1 MICWG
6 LSMKKFLYVVAFLAA
21 GCVFLSACNR
31 SNRGENAIILGA
43 IAGPEA
49 DLMRTAVN
57 EGNSRLGLEIQLVEF
72 EDYMTPNVAL
82 AENSID
88 ANMFQHQP
96 YLDAMSLQSGY
107 HLKAIARTFVFP
119 MGIYSSKHPDK
130 QIPDGATV
138 AIPNDPSNGARALL
152 LLHQN
157 GLIKLA
163 DPSNYLATT
172 QDIVENPHQLKIQ
185 TLDAAQ
191 LPRVLA
197 EVDFAIINTTFA
209 MNADLRPSRDAL
221 WIENADSPYANLLV
235 VRTEEANDAKYQKLI
250 EAMHSD
256 AVIRQAKQLFG
267 EEAIQAW

>member
-1 MICWG
+1 
-6 LSMKKFLYVVAFLAA
+6 MKKLLYMIALLATCCVLLA
-21 GCVFLSACNR
+21 GCNR

-49 DLMRTAVN
+49 ELMRTAVK
-57 EGNSRLGLEIQLVEF
+57 EGNTHLGLDIQLVEF

-82 AENSID
+82 AESSID

-130 QIPDGATV
+130 QIPEGATV

-157 GLIKLA
+157 GLITLA
-163 DPSNYLATT
+163 DPSNYLATV

-185 TLDAAQ
+185 LLDAAQ
-191 LPRVLA
+191 LPRVLS
-197 EVDFAIINTTFA
+197 EVDFAVINTTFA
-209 MNADLRPSRDAL
+209 MNAKLRPSRDAL
-221 WIENADSPYANLLV
+221 WIENANSPYANLLV
-235 VRTEEANDAKYQKLI
+235 VRTEEENDPKYQKLI
-250 EAMHSD
+250 EAMHSE
-256 AVIRQAKQLFG
+256 AVINQAKELFG